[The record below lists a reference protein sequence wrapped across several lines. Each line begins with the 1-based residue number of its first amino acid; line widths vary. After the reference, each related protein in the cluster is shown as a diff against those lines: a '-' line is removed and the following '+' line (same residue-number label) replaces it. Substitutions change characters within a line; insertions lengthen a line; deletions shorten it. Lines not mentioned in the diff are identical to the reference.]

1 MKIKKSFIRIA
12 LAAGLVGLAA
22 CSGSSS
28 SDTTVVRQKNA
39 ALATNVQKYVGSMT
53 TDIWEGDPNTDY
65 TKASFRK
72 NDAFK
77 FSFDLNLDAV
87 DLNKSAPTSIANC
100 SVYINNVYTNKTGAD
115 CDAYPNNSW
124 YRRSLEADFRNAFSN
139 FSISGVST
147 NTGTLDVSK
156 IKWAK
161 CPLSTEFR
169 ENYVQWPGN
178 DADYRKLAKQPTNES
193 LGLTVTFVE
202 APDDSFVN
210 ADCNGTPSTFEQS
223 YMMGYPGSSSVPRVL
238 YDSTGKAVAATGA
251 IFRVQFNG
259 KWENNTTNLLAT
271 FPADTAA
278 PTLKQVLPT
287 GIDGLVNS
295 GKIDN
300 YTTMIP
306 SKEITQTYVSNGQ
319 NYSYSYK
326 EYLNGKIQS
335 LSSSKVKDYAP
346 FELAATVDAS
356 GIAASWKR
364 SADLVATDP
373 VTHVVQWSTDG
384 FTNQIETIKTLGET
398 LALPSCSLD
407 PKDSLSV
414 GATIS
419 VRVYAL
425 DPNAIP
431 SASTNVATV
440 KKTAGT
446 IVCPTAKLAAPKI
459 VASSFSIENMEYTI
473 SWSAPADAG
482 TSAIS
487 YCVESS
493 TDAFATEDYLYGECG
508 ITETTHNLWWLGTP
522 TASFRVSASRDTG
535 TVSPASV
542 SVDVKSPE
550 TAPVTNAKATLSG
563 DDVRVSWTNS
573 QVSGVDNKTAQI
585 SWGIQGKTE
594 RGLQIGSGYIQG
606 ANNYLIVAS
615 ELGEGFVPGTTV
627 WIDIQ
632 ANSDFGLSKPTTTSY
647 LYPVP
652 ATAVATTVA
661 TATTLAP
668 VTTLAPAAD
677 ATAKAAVITPAAT
690 EVQLPAD
697 QNITIVVN
705 SAEVA
710 KGFAVPEKDIK
721 SIEYRVA
728 KGVWKAL
735 SKQASL
741 NIPKSASNFSVRVT
755 KNDGKTVVSEKN
767 IVRSAYSVA
776 AGATTAK
783 SKLLSLA
790 NLTSPAG
797 SKYAIKVSSAS
808 KSICKVAGTG
818 IKAVKKGTCSVNVS
832 VTPAGKKATSKSV
845 KITVK

>member
-87 DLNKSAPTSIANC
+87 DLNKKAPSVTANC
-100 SVYINNVYTNKTGAD
+100 YVATNNIYSTKTGTD
-115 CDAYPNNSW
+115 CDSVPDNTY

-178 DADYRKLAKQPTNES
+178 DADYKKLSKQPTDES
-193 LGLTVTFVE
+193 IGLMVTFVE

-210 ADCNGTPSTFEQS
+210 ADCNGTPSTLNQS
-223 YMMGYPGSSSVPRVL
+223 YMMGYPGSSVPRVL
-238 YDSTGKAVAATGA
+238 YDSTGKAVDAKGA
-251 IFRVQFNG
+251 IFTVQFYG
-259 KWENNTTNLLAT
+259 KWENNKNNLLAT
-271 FPADTAA
+271 FPSNTAA

-287 GIDGLVNS
+287 GIDGIVSS
-295 GKIDN
+295 GKFEN

-306 SKEITQTYVSNGQ
+306 SKEITKSYTSNGQ
-319 NYSYSYK
+319 TYSYSYK

-346 FELAATVDAS
+346 FNLAATVDAS

-407 PKDSLSV
+407 SKDSLSV

-493 TDAFATEDYLYGECG
+493 TNAFATEDEIYSECG
-508 ITETTHNLWWLGTP
+508 ITETTLNLWWLGTP

-563 DDVRVSWTNS
+563 DDVRVSWNNS
-573 QVSGVDNKTAQI
+573 QVSGVENKTAQI

-632 ANSDFGLSKPTTTSY
+632 ANSQFGLSKPTTTSY

-661 TATTLAP
+661 TAITLAP
-668 VTTLAPAAD
+668 VVEAS
-677 ATAKAAVITPAAT
+677 AKAAVIAPAAT

-741 NIPKSASNFSVRVT
+741 DIPKTASNFSVRVT

-767 IVRSAYSVA
+767 IVRTAVGAYAVK

-783 SKLLSLA
+783 AKLLSLA
-790 NLTSPAG
+790 KLTSPAG
-797 SKYAIKVSSAS
+797 SKYAITVASAS

-818 IKAVKKGTCSVNVS
+818 IKTLKKGTCSVNVS
-832 VTPAGKKATSKSV
+832 VTPAGKKATSQEV
-845 KITVK
+845 KILVK

>member
-1 MKIKKSFIRIA
+1 
-12 LAAGLVGLAA
+12 
-22 CSGSSS
+22 
-28 SDTTVVRQKNA
+28 
-39 ALATNVQKYVGSMT
+39 
-53 TDIWEGDPNTDY
+53 
-65 TKASFRK
+65 
-72 NDAFK
+72 
-77 FSFDLNLDAV
+77 
-87 DLNKSAPTSIANC
+87 
-100 SVYINNVYTNKTGAD
+100 
-115 CDAYPNNSW
+115 
-124 YRRSLEADFRNAFSN
+124 
-139 FSISGVST
+139 
-147 NTGTLDVSK
+147 
-156 IKWAK
+156 
-161 CPLSTEFR
+161 
-169 ENYVQWPGN
+169 
-178 DADYRKLAKQPTNES
+178 
-193 LGLTVTFVE
+193 
-202 APDDSFVN
+202 
-210 ADCNGTPSTFEQS
+210 
-223 YMMGYPGSSSVPRVL
+223 
-238 YDSTGKAVAATGA
+238 
-251 IFRVQFNG
+251 
-259 KWENNTTNLLAT
+259 
-271 FPADTAA
+271 
-278 PTLKQVLPT
+278 
-287 GIDGLVNS
+287 
-295 GKIDN
+295 
-300 YTTMIP
+300 
-306 SKEITQTYVSNGQ
+306 
-319 NYSYSYK
+319 
-326 EYLNGKIQS
+326 
-335 LSSSKVKDYAP
+335 
-346 FELAATVDAS
+346 
-356 GIAASWKR
+356 
-364 SADLVATDP
+364 
-373 VTHVVQWSTDG
+373 
-384 FTNQIETIKTLGET
+384 
-398 LALPSCSLD
+398 
-407 PKDSLSV
+407 
-414 GATIS
+414 
-419 VRVYAL
+419 
-425 DPNAIP
+425 
-431 SASTNVATV
+431 
-440 KKTAGT
+440 
-446 IVCPTAKLAAPKI
+446 
-459 VASSFSIENMEYTI
+459 MEYTI

-632 ANSDFGLSKPTTTSY
+632 ANSQFGLSKPTTTSY

-652 ATAVATTVA
+652 ATAVATTV
-661 TATTLAP
+661 AP

>member
-1 MKIKKSFIRIA
+1 
-12 LAAGLVGLAA
+12 
-22 CSGSSS
+22 
-28 SDTTVVRQKNA
+28 
-39 ALATNVQKYVGSMT
+39 
-53 TDIWEGDPNTDY
+53 
-65 TKASFRK
+65 
-72 NDAFK
+72 
-77 FSFDLNLDAV
+77 
-87 DLNKSAPTSIANC
+87 
-100 SVYINNVYTNKTGAD
+100 
-115 CDAYPNNSW
+115 
-124 YRRSLEADFRNAFSN
+124 
-139 FSISGVST
+139 
-147 NTGTLDVSK
+147 
-156 IKWAK
+156 
-161 CPLSTEFR
+161 
-169 ENYVQWPGN
+169 
-178 DADYRKLAKQPTNES
+178 
-193 LGLTVTFVE
+193 
-202 APDDSFVN
+202 
-210 ADCNGTPSTFEQS
+210 
-223 YMMGYPGSSSVPRVL
+223 
-238 YDSTGKAVAATGA
+238 
-251 IFRVQFNG
+251 
-259 KWENNTTNLLAT
+259 
-271 FPADTAA
+271 
-278 PTLKQVLPT
+278 
-287 GIDGLVNS
+287 
-295 GKIDN
+295 
-300 YTTMIP
+300 
-306 SKEITQTYVSNGQ
+306 
-319 NYSYSYK
+319 
-326 EYLNGKIQS
+326 
-335 LSSSKVKDYAP
+335 
-346 FELAATVDAS
+346 
-356 GIAASWKR
+356 
-364 SADLVATDP
+364 
-373 VTHVVQWSTDG
+373 
-384 FTNQIETIKTLGET
+384 
-398 LALPSCSLD
+398 
-407 PKDSLSV
+407 
-414 GATIS
+414 
-419 VRVYAL
+419 
-425 DPNAIP
+425 
-431 SASTNVATV
+431 
-440 KKTAGT
+440 
-446 IVCPTAKLAAPKI
+446 
-459 VASSFSIENMEYTI
+459 
-473 SWSAPADAG
+473 
-482 TSAIS
+482 
-487 YCVESS
+487 
-493 TDAFATEDYLYGECG
+493 
-508 ITETTHNLWWLGTP
+508 
-522 TASFRVSASRDTG
+522 
-535 TVSPASV
+535 
-542 SVDVKSPE
+542 VKSPE

-755 KNDGKTVVSEKN
+755 KNDGKIVVSEKN

>member
-1 MKIKKSFIRIA
+1 
-12 LAAGLVGLAA
+12 V
-22 CSGSSS
+22 
-28 SDTTVVRQKNA
+28 
-39 ALATNVQKYVGSMT
+39 
-53 TDIWEGDPNTDY
+53 
-65 TKASFRK
+65 
-72 NDAFK
+72 
-77 FSFDLNLDAV
+77 
-87 DLNKSAPTSIANC
+87 
-100 SVYINNVYTNKTGAD
+100 
-115 CDAYPNNSW
+115 
-124 YRRSLEADFRNAFSN
+124 
-139 FSISGVST
+139 
-147 NTGTLDVSK
+147 
-156 IKWAK
+156 
-161 CPLSTEFR
+161 
-169 ENYVQWPGN
+169 
-178 DADYRKLAKQPTNES
+178 
-193 LGLTVTFVE
+193 
-202 APDDSFVN
+202 
-210 ADCNGTPSTFEQS
+210 
-223 YMMGYPGSSSVPRVL
+223 

-425 DPNAIP
+425 DQNGIP
-431 SASTNVATV
+431 SASTDVATV

-493 TDAFATEDYLYGECG
+493 TNGFATEDEIYSECG
-508 ITETTHNLWWLGTP
+508 ITETTLNLWYLGTAK
-522 TASFRVSASRDTG
+522 ASFRVSASRDTG

-542 SVDVKSPE
+542 SVDVSSPE

-563 DDVRVSWTNS
+563 EDIRVSWTNS
-573 QVSGVDNKTAQI
+573 QVSGVGDKRAQI
-585 SWGIQGKTE
+585 SWGLQGKTE
-594 RGLQIGSGYIQG
+594 RGVQSGSGYIEG
-606 ANNYLIVAS
+606 ANNYLIIAS

-627 WIDIQ
+627 WIDVQ
-632 ANSDFGLSKPTTTSY
+632 ACSQFGCSKPTTTTY
-647 LYPVP
+647 LYPVAT

-690 EVQLPAD
+690 EVKLPAD

-710 KGFAVPEKDIK
+710 KGFAVAEKDVK
-721 SIEYRVA
+721 AIEYRIA

-797 SKYAIKVSSAS
+797 SKYAITVSSAS

>member
-12 LAAGLVGLAA
+12 LAVGLVGLAA

-39 ALATNVQKYVGSMT
+39 ALATNVQKYVGSGT
-53 TDIWEGDPNTDY
+53 SENWEDANATDY
-65 TKASFRK
+65 STAPFRK
-72 NDAFK
+72 NDK
-77 FSFDLNLDAV
+77 YTFSFDLNLDTV
-87 DLNKSAPTSIANC
+87 DANESSPTSEASC
-100 SVYINNVYTNKTGAD
+100 WLYTNGTSVNKKGTD
-115 CDAYPNNSW
+115 CDENADNTW
-124 YRRSLEADFRNAFSN
+124 YQRSMQSDFRRAVSN
-139 FSISGVST
+139 FSLSGVST
-147 NTGTLDVSK
+147 NTGTEDLSK
-156 IKWAK
+156 VVWAK
-161 CPLSTEFR
+161 CPIAAELMPSYPAWT
-169 ENYVQWPGN
+169 GSS
-178 DADYRKLAKQPTNES
+178 ADYKKELKVATNEFFS
-193 LGLTVTFVE
+193 FNLIFVE
-202 APDDSFVN
+202 APNESFVD
-210 ADCNGTPSTFEQS
+210 ADCNPVPAGTQTV
-223 YMMGYPGSSSVPRVL
+223 GSSVPKVL
-238 YDSTGKAVAATGA
+238 YDSSGNAVQANGTMFNITVYGKY
-251 IFRVQFNG
+251 
-259 KWENNTTNLLAT
+259 ENNKYTSIGT
-271 FPADTAA
+271 FPAANGS
-278 PTLKQVLPT
+278 PKLKDILPK
-287 GIDGLVNS
+287 GIDDLVAKGSQASMNIL
-295 GKIDN
+295 GKKDF
-300 YTTMIP
+300 TVT
-306 SKEITQTYVSNGQ
+306 Q
-319 NYSYSYK
+319 NYSGQTYSNTYRMGS
-326 EYLNGKIQS
+326 YGKIQS

-346 FELAATVDAS
+346 FNLAATVDAS

-431 SASTNVATV
+431 SASTDVATV

-446 IVCPTAKLAAPKI
+446 IVCPAAKLVAPKI

-493 TDAFATEDYLYGECG
+493 TNAFATEDEIYLECG
-508 ITETTHNLWWLGTP
+508 ITETTLNLWWLGTP

-563 DDVRVSWTNS
+563 NDVRVSWTNS
-573 QVSGVDNKTAQI
+573 QVSGVENKTAQI

-594 RGLQIGSGYIQG
+594 RGLQIGSGYIEG
-606 ANNYLIVAS
+606 ASNYLIIAS

-632 ANSDFGLSKPTTTSY
+632 ANSQFGLSKPTTTSY
-647 LYPVP
+647 LYPVATP
-652 ATAVATTVA
+652 TAVATTVA

>member
-12 LAAGLVGLAA
+12 LAAGLVGIAA

-39 ALATNVQKYVGSMT
+39 ALATNVQKYTGTATSEN
-53 TDIWEGDPNTDY
+53 WEDANATDY
-65 TKASFRK
+65 STAPFRK
-72 NDAFK
+72 NDK
-77 FSFDLNLDAV
+77 YTFSFDLNLDTV
-87 DLNKSAPTSIANC
+87 DANESSPTSEASC
-100 SVYINNVYTNKTGAD
+100 WLYTNGTSVNKKGTD
-115 CDAYPNNSW
+115 CDENADNTW
-124 YRRSLEADFRNAFSN
+124 YQRSMQSDFRRAVSN
-139 FSISGVST
+139 FSLSGVST
-147 NTGTLDVSK
+147 NTGTEDLSK
-156 IKWAK
+156 VVWAK
-161 CPLSTEFR
+161 CPIAAEFMPSYPAWTGSNA
-169 ENYVQWPGN
+169 EYKKELKV
-178 DADYRKLAKQPTNES
+178 ATNEIF
-193 LGLTVTFVE
+193 GFNRTFVE
-202 APDDSFVN
+202 APNESFVD
-210 ADCNGTPSTFEQS
+210 ADCNPVPAGTQTV
-223 YMMGYPGSSSVPRVL
+223 GSSVPKVL
-238 YDSTGKAVAATGA
+238 YDSSGNAVQANGTMFNIIVYGKY
-251 IFRVQFNG
+251 
-259 KWENNTTNLLAT
+259 ENNKSTSIGT
-271 FPADTAA
+271 FPAANGS
-278 PTLKQVLPT
+278 PKLKDILPK
-287 GIDGLVNS
+287 GIDDLVAKGSQASMNIL
-295 GKIDN
+295 GKKDF
-300 YTTMIP
+300 TVT
-306 SKEITQTYVSNGQ
+306 Q
-319 NYSYSYK
+319 NYSGQTYSNTYRMGSH
-326 EYLNGKIQS
+326 GKIQS

-346 FELAATVDAS
+346 FNLAATVDAS

-431 SASTNVATV
+431 SASTDVVTV
-440 KKTAGT
+440 KKAAGT

-473 SWSAPADAG
+473 SWTAPADAG
-482 TSAIS
+482 TSEIS

-493 TDAFATEDYLYGECG
+493 TNGFATEDEIYLECG
-508 ITETTHNLWWLGTP
+508 ITETTLNLWYLGTAK
-522 TASFRVSASRDTG
+522 ASFRVSAIRDTG

-542 SVDVKSPE
+542 SVDVNSPE
-550 TAPVTNAKATLSG
+550 TAPVTNPKATLSG
-563 DDVRVSWTNS
+563 EDIRVSWTNS
-573 QVSGVDNKTAQI
+573 QVSGVDNKRAQI
-585 SWGIQGKTE
+585 SWGLQGKTE
-594 RGLQIGSGYIQG
+594 RGVQSGSGYIDG
-606 ANNYLIVAS
+606 ASNYLILAS

-627 WIDIQ
+627 WIDVQ
-632 ANSDFGLSKPTTTSY
+632 ACSEFGCSKPTTTTY
-647 LYPVP
+647 LYPV
-652 ATAVATTVA
+652 ATSTAVATTVA
-661 TATTLAP
+661 TA
-668 VTTLAPAAD
+668 TTLAPAAD

-776 AGATTAK
+776 AGATTVK

-832 VTPAGKKATSKSV
+832 VTPAGKKATSKTV